1 MSILL
6 FWRYKMKENN
16 EVRIHK
22 NTGYTIMSNIH
33 LKDMELSLKSK
44 GLLSFMLSLP
54 PNWDFSVEGLTKV
67 VKEGYDA
74 IDSAI
79 KELIRH
85 NYIFREESRQDKGRF
100 KYIYHIFENPEENYF
115 KMQNPP
121 VGEKQVPDEQVPEK
135 PEQNRYSN
143 INKINTYKEI
153 DNIDK
158 IDKSKKL
165 KTFEKN
171 ITHNILTEE
180 LIKQN
185 FIDSDDQM
193 SSFNFDNLFNYYL
206 SNGRSYQELFSSI
219 HYIVS
224 RVIERK
230 FKDEEGNDI
239 ENKYGYFKNALESNF
254 QKLDN
259 LGKDLYDDD
268 FWKDFDYGERG

>member
-85 NYIFREESRQDKGRF
+85 NYIFREESRQEKGRF

-268 FWKDFDYGERG
+268 FWKDFDYSERG

>member
-85 NYIFREESRQDKGRF
+85 NYIFREESRQEKGRF

>member
-1 MSILL
+1 
-6 FWRYKMKENN
+6 MKENN

-85 NYIFREESRQDKGRF
+85 NYIFREESRQEKGRF

-254 QKLDN
+254 QKLDI

-268 FWKDFDYGERG
+268 FWKNFDYCEMG

>member
-85 NYIFREESRQDKGRF
+85 NYIFREESRQEKGRF

-135 PEQNRYSN
+135 PEQNRYNN
-143 INKINTYKEI
+143 INKINTNKEI

-171 ITHNILTEE
+171 ITHNILTKE
-180 LIKQN
+180 LIKKH
-185 FIDSDDQM
+185 FIESDDEM
-193 SSFNFDNLFNYYL
+193 SSFKFDNLFNNYL
-206 SNGRSYQELFSSI
+206 AEGRSYQELFSSI

-224 RVIERK
+224 RVVDRNFI
-230 FKDEEGNDI
+230 DEEGNEI
-239 ENKYGYFKNALESNF
+239 TNRYGYFKSALESNLN
-254 QKLDN
+254 KLDN
-259 LGKDLYDDD
+259 LGKELYPDDD
-268 FWKDFDYGERG
+268 SFWKDYEL

>member
-85 NYIFREESRQDKGRF
+85 NYIFREESRQEKGRF

-230 FKDEEGNDI
+230 FKDEEGNNI

>member
-1 MSILL
+1 MN
-6 FWRYKMKENN
+6 ENN

-85 NYIFREESRQDKGRF
+85 NYIFREESRQEKGRF

>member
-79 KELIRH
+79 KELILH
-85 NYIFREESRQDKGRF
+85 NYIFREESRQEKGRF

-143 INKINTYKEI
+143 INKINTYKKI

-185 FIDSDDQM
+185 FIDSDEQM

>member
-54 PNWDFSVEGLTKV
+54 PNWDLSVEGLTKV

-85 NYIFREESRQDKGRF
+85 NYIFREESRQEKGRF

-254 QKLDN
+254 QKLDI

-268 FWKDFDYGERG
+268 FWKNFDYCEMG

>member
-54 PNWDFSVEGLTKV
+54 PNWYFSVEGLTKV

-85 NYIFREESRQDKGRF
+85 NYIFREESRQEKGRF

>member
-85 NYIFREESRQDKGRF
+85 NYIFREESRQEKGRF

-135 PEQNRYSN
+135 QEQNRYSN

>member
-6 FWRYKMKENN
+6 FWRYKMNENN

-85 NYIFREESRQDKGRF
+85 NYIFREESRQEKGRF

>member
-1 MSILL
+1 
-6 FWRYKMKENN
+6 MKENN

-85 NYIFREESRQDKGRF
+85 NYIFREESRQEKGRF
-100 KYIYHIFENPEENYF
+100 KYIYHIFENSEENYF

-135 PEQNRYSN
+135 PEQNRYNN
-143 INKINTYKEI
+143 INKINTNKEI

-171 ITHNILTEE
+171 ITHNILTKE
-180 LIKQN
+180 LIKKH
-185 FIDSDDQM
+185 FIESDDEM
-193 SSFNFDNLFNYYL
+193 SSFKFDNLFNNYL
-206 SNGRSYQELFSSI
+206 AEGRSYQELFSSI

-224 RVIERK
+224 RVVDRNFI
-230 FKDEEGNDI
+230 DEEGNEI
-239 ENKYGYFKNALESNF
+239 TNRYGYFKSALESNLN
-254 QKLDN
+254 KLDN
-259 LGKDLYDDD
+259 LGKELYPDDD
-268 FWKDFDYGERG
+268 SFLKDYEL